1 MIRRNLGSHLVVE
14 CIHFSDYN
22 SSVLWKKMTKEGMQI
37 VAKNI
42 GYADLIFKSILESDG
57 GNYSCVVNG
66 HEKRDI
72 LISVESKFIC
82 SCTYKISF
90 TLPLTRMW
98 KFTAP
103 ANVDL
108 KLNV

>member
-1 MIRRNLGSHLVVE
+1 MIRSNLGSHLVVE

-90 TLPLTRMW
+90 TLPLTRM
-98 KFTAP
+98 
-103 ANVDL
+103 
-108 KLNV
+108 